1 MVVSSSETVSSKR
14 LRQSSRALCSSLSS
28 FGRFLRRPLQLE
40 ADNVTSYIVWFT
52 TERIICGRLYYG
64 ASEKIPPSELMDTTG
79 AGDAFVG
86 AVLYGT
92 CNLFILPLHMLV
104 GIF

>member
-1 MVVSSSETVSSKR
+1 V
-14 LRQSSRALCSSLSS
+14 
-28 FGRFLRRPLQLE
+28 
-40 ADNVTSYIVWFT
+40 
-52 TERIICGRLYYG
+52 CGRLYYG